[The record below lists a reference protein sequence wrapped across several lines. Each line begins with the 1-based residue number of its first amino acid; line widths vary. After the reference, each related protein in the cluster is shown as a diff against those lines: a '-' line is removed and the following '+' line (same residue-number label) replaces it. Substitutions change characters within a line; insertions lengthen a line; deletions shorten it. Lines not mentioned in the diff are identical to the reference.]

1 MVKMGDALIRNYPKS
16 NYIVYFDRESG
27 MFVRMGESDRQ
38 PFWNVDGPELL
49 DISITNYCEKG
60 CGFCYRASNP
70 AGNHMQ
76 LQEYKRLMI
85 QAKKARVLQI
95 ALGGGNP
102 NQHPDFIN
110 ILKETREYGMIPSYT
125 TNGQG
130 MTEDIY
136 IATKKYCGALAV
148 SWYEP
153 HIEDCLVIEECKKF
167 GIKINIHFLLNLQ
180 TLEAAIQLL
189 LKEKELLR
197 KVNAVIFLNYKPI
210 HSDEKWCLKENELL
224 KRFLLLA
231 KDYKECKIGFDSC
244 MISYLTD
251 LEKELYTETV
261 EYCEAARFSA
271 FIAEDSVLYPCSFMR
286 DTQMPGI
293 SLKKVTL
300 QEGWQNADIFISMRE
315 KLRKPGVQKYPIA
328 ACRECEKY
336 SFCHGGCQVFDINRC
351 RKQKGIEA

>member
-1 MVKMGDALIRNYPKS
+1 MVKVGDVLIRNYSES

-27 MFVRMGESDRQ
+27 MLVRISMLGQE
-38 PFWNVDGPELL
+38 PFWNVNGPELV

-70 AGNHMQ
+70 SGNHMQ
-76 LQEYKRLMI
+76 LQEYSRLMT
-85 QAKKARVLQI
+85 QAKEAGVLQV

-102 NQHPDFIN
+102 NQHPDFVN
-110 ILKETREYGMIPSYT
+110 ILKVTREYGMVPSYT

-153 HIEDCLVIEECKKF
+153 HREDCAVIEECEKL

-189 LKEKELLR
+189 SKETELLR

-210 HSDEKWCLKENELL
+210 HSDEKWCLKENELM
-224 KRFLLLA
+224 KRFLFLV
-231 KDYKECKIGFDSC
+231 KECKECKVGFDSC

-251 LEKELYTETV
+251 LEKELYLETI
-261 EYCEAARFSA
+261 EFCEAARFSA
-271 FIAEDSVLYPCSFMR
+271 FIAEDSILYPCSFMR
-286 DTQMPGI
+286 DTQISGI
-293 SLKKVTL
+293 NLREVTL
-300 QEGWQNADIFISMRE
+300 KEGWQKADIFVSMRK
-315 KLRKPGVQKYPIA
+315 KLREPGTQKYPIDR
-328 ACRECEKY
+328 CRECEKY
-336 SFCHGGCQVFDINRC
+336 LFCHGGCQMFNINRC
-351 RKQKGIEA
+351 RKG